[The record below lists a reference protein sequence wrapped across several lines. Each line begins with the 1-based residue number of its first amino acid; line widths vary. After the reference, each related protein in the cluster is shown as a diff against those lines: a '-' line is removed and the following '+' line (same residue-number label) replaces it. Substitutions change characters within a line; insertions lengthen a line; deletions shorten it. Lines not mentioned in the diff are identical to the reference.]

1 MFLASLH
8 FKVMLSVRIQ
18 LKNEYTLLNKL
29 PLTKIII
36 LTDDE
41 HNIISRNCPSRKQ
54 LMQSAAGI
62 DEIKG
67 DNSFIFIYIYIYDSL
82 LYARAAAAI
91 EFAGA
96 YTL

>member
-1 MFLASLH
+1 
-8 FKVMLSVRIQ
+8 
-18 LKNEYTLLNKL
+18 
-29 PLTKIII
+29 
-36 LTDDE
+36 
-41 HNIISRNCPSRKQ
+41 
-54 LMQSAAGI
+54 MQSAAGI

-67 DNSFIFIYIYIYDSL
+67 DNSFIFIYIYDSL